1 MRAFFFGLGY
11 SSQASAQL
19 MQKSGE
25 FVDTLGTVRTTDK
38 ANALTP
44 SGLSAVV
51 FDGSSPGADVGAALR
66 DSTHVV
72 VSIAPDEVGDR
83 VLRHHRAELDAMPDL
98 QWLCYYSTVGVY
110 GDFGGAWIDESA
122 PLSPR
127 NLRSGV
133 RASAEEEWIDYA
145 KARGVPLC
153 ILRLAGIYGSGRS
166 SFDKL
171 ADGTA
176 RRVIK
181 PGQVFNRIHV
191 EDIARV
197 TMLAAERRLAGNFN
211 LADDEPCPPQ
221 DLITY
226 AAAKMGVEPPDEVDF
241 ETAEMTP
248 MARSFYRDNKRV
260 SNKAIKE
267 ALGVDLLYPNYRAG
281 LDAIWKDFVR

>member
-11 SSQASAQL
+11 SSQASAQF
-19 MQKSGE
+19 MRKSGGL
-25 FVDTLGTVRTTDK
+25 VDTLGTVRTTEGVDRLTGRHLP
-38 ANALTP
+38 AL
-44 SGLSAVV
+44 L
-51 FDGSSPGADVGAALR
+51 FDGTAPGPDVGAALENC
-66 DSTHVV
+66 THVV
-72 VSIAPDEVGDR
+72 VSIAPDEAGDV
-83 VLRHHRAELDAMPDL
+83 VLRHHRRDLDAMPNL

-127 NLRSGV
+127 NLRSGM

-145 KARGVPLC
+145 RVRGVPLC
-153 ILRLAGIYGSGRS
+153 ILRLAGIYGPGRS

-191 EDIARV
+191 QDIARV
-197 TMLAAERRLAGNFN
+197 TALAAERRLAGIFN
-211 LADDEPCPPQ
+211 LADDAPGPPQ

-226 AAAKMGVEPPDEVDF
+226 AAKKMGVEPPAEIDF

-248 MARSFYRDNKRV
+248 MARSFYRDNKRI
-260 SNKAIKE
+260 SNRAIKA
-267 ALGVDLLYPNYRAG
+267 ALGIDLLYPDYRAG
-281 LDAIWKDFVR
+281 LDAIWKDFR

>member
-19 MQKSGE
+19 LAKSGE
-25 FVDTLGTVRTTDK
+25 FVDTPGTVRTTDK
-38 ANALTP
+38 ANTLTQK
-44 SGLSAVV
+44 GLSAVV
-51 FDGSSPGADVGAALR
+51 FDGTAPGPDVGAALR
-66 DSTHVV
+66 ESTHVV
-72 VSIAPDEVGDR
+72 VSIAPDEAGDV
-83 VLRHHRAELDAMPDL
+83 VLRHHRGDLDAMPDL

-110 GDFGGAWIDESA
+110 GDFDGAWIDESA

-145 KARGVPLC
+145 RARGVPLC
-153 ILRLAGIYGSGRS
+153 ILRLAGIYGPGRS

-197 TMLAAERRLAGNFN
+197 TMLAAERRLDGSFN
-211 LADDEPCPPQ
+211 LADDAPGPPQ

-226 AAAKMGVEPPDEVDF
+226 AAQKMGVEPPPEIDF
-241 ETAEMTP
+241 DTAEMTP

-260 SNKAIKE
+260 SNKAIKT
-267 ALGVDLLYPNYRAG
+267 ALGVELLYPNYQAG
-281 LDAIWKDFVR
+281 LDAIWKDFR

>member
-19 MQKSGE
+19 MRKSGE
-25 FVDTLGTVRTTDK
+25 FVDTLGTVRIADK
-38 ANALTP
+38 ANALTQE
-44 SGLSAVV
+44 GLSAVV
-51 FDGSSPGADVGAALR
+51 FDGSAPGPDVGAALGE
-66 DSTHVV
+66 STHVV
-72 VSIAPDEVGDR
+72 VSIAPDETGDV
-83 VLRHHRAELDAMPDL
+83 VLRHHRAELDAMSSL
-98 QWLCYYSTVGVY
+98 EWLCYYSTVGVY

-145 KARGVPLC
+145 RARGVPLC
-153 ILRLAGIYGSGRS
+153 ILRLAGIYGPGRS

-197 TMLAAERRLAGNFN
+197 TMLAAERRLAGIFN
-211 LADDEPCPPQ
+211 LADDAPGPPQ

-226 AAAKMGVEPPDEVDF
+226 AAEKMGVEAPPEIDF
-241 ETAEMTP
+241 DTAEMSP

-260 SNKAIKE
+260 SNKAIKT
-267 ALGVDLLYPNYRAG
+267 ALGIEMLYPNYQTG
-281 LDAIWKDFVR
+281 LDAIWKDFR

>member
-11 SSQASAQL
+11 SSQASAHL
-19 MQKSGE
+19 LAKSGE
-25 FVDTLGTVRTTDK
+25 LGNTLGTVRTPDK
-38 ANALTP
+38 ANRLTRD
-44 SGLSAVV
+44 GLSAVV
-51 FDGSSPGADVGAALR
+51 FDGSAPGPEVGAALG

-72 VSIAPDEVGDR
+72 VSIAPDETGDV
-83 VLRHHRAELDAMPDL
+83 VLRHHRADLDAMPDL

-145 KARGVPLC
+145 RARGVPLC
-153 ILRLAGIYGSGRS
+153 ILRLAGIYGPGRS

-191 EDIARV
+191 GDIARV
-197 TMLAAERRLAGNFN
+197 TMLAAERRLEGIFN
-211 LADDEPCPPQ
+211 LADDEPGPPQ
-221 DLITY
+221 DLVAY
-226 AAAKMGVEPPDEVDF
+226 AARKMGVEPPPEIDF

-260 SNKAIKE
+260 SNRAIKD
-267 ALGVDLLYPNYRAG
+267 ALGIELLFPNYQAG
-281 LDAIWKDFVR
+281 LDAIWKDFR

>member
-19 MQKSGE
+19 MRKSGE

-38 ANALTP
+38 ANSLTQKGIP
-44 SGLSAVV
+44 AVV
-51 FDGSSPGADVGAALR
+51 FDGTAPGPDVRDALR
-66 DSTHVV
+66 DCTHVV
-72 VSIAPDEVGDR
+72 VSIAPDEMGDR

-110 GDFGGAWIDESA
+110 GDFGGVWIDETA
-122 PLSPR
+122 QLSPR
-127 NLRSGV
+127 NQRSGV

-145 KARGVPLC
+145 RARGVPLC
-153 ILRLAGIYGSGRS
+153 ILRLAGIYGPGRS

-191 EDIARV
+191 GDIARV
-197 TMLAAERRLAGNFN
+197 TLLAARQRLSGSFN

-226 AAAKMGVEPPDEVDF
+226 AAEKMGVEPPPEVDF
-241 ETAEMTP
+241 ETADMTP

-260 SNKAIKE
+260 SNKAVKE
-267 ALGVDLLYPNYRAG
+267 ALGIELLYPNYRAG
-281 LDAIWKDFVR
+281 LDAIWKDFYS